1 MSWESTGS
9 VTPRSWPRPAPTSSS
24 RTWPSCWR
32 SISERAQELPHEQ
45 SDGSHGSHELGP
57 PPACRG
63 QRGEAVTEGRA
74 TFPIEPWSLTEVGLD
89 HSSLGVHESVFA
101 LTNGHIGMR
110 GSFEEGEPV
119 VVPGTYLNG
128 FFEERP
134 LPYAEAGYGFPE
146 QGQTMV
152 NVTDGKLIRLLVK
165 DSPLDLD
172 YGEIIDHHRTLDLR
186 AGVLRRSTEWRSPG
200 GRTVRVTSTR
210 LVSLARRS
218 IAAIEYK
225 VEVTDDL
232 GDLYVALQSDLLA
245 NEAVPS
251 DEDDPRAAA
260 MLARPLQSEL
270 AVGRGRRAVLV
281 HRTKRSRLRLAAG
294 MDHVIEIPDT
304 STEDIEANG
313 DLARYTLAARIPP
326 GGSLKLVKFLA
337 YGWSSRRSSPAL
349 RDQVEA
355 ALATA
360 KLAGWERLARE
371 QRELLD
377 QHWDEADVEIEGDD
391 ELQQA
396 VRVGMFHV
404 LQAGLR
410 GERQPIPAKGLTG
423 PGYDGH
429 TFWDT
434 EAYVLPVLTYTAP
447 HAVRDALRWRHSTL
461 AMAQERARVLGRRG
475 AAFPW
480 RTIRGEE
487 TSGYWPAGTAAFHI
501 NADIADAVVRYWN
514 ATLDEDFDRDFGAE
528 LLIETA
534 RLWASLGHFDPEHGF
549 RIDGVTGPDEY
560 TAVVDNNVY
569 TNLMAQRNLREA
581 AEAVKRQPD
590 VAGRLDVEA
599 DEVEVWLRAAALM
612 AVPYDTQRGVHMQS
626 DAFTHHQ
633 EWDFEHTP
641 QDKYPL
647 LLHYPY
653 FEIYRKQVCKQ
664 ADLVMALHLR
674 GDAFTLEEKIAD
686 FAYYEARTTRDSSL
700 SASQQAV
707 VAAET
712 GHLQLAYDYWAE
724 AALTDLQNLH
734 HNSGHGLHI
743 ASLAGGWMVAV
754 AGFGGMRDHDGR
766 LTFAPRLPPRI
777 RRLAFRVVFQ
787 SRCLA
792 VTVTAEQATYRLGD
806 GGEGPE
812 IAHHRQVTV
821 DHRDLVLNI
830 PPAPEVDPVH
840 QPLGCEPRRRAR
852 AETPARHP
860 SAPDSARLR

>member
-1 MSWESTGS
+1 
-9 VTPRSWPRPAPTSSS
+9 
-24 RTWPSCWR
+24 
-32 SISERAQELPHEQ
+32 
-45 SDGSHGSHELGP
+45 
-57 PPACRG
+57 
-63 QRGEAVTEGRA
+63 VTEGRA

-89 HSSLGVHESVFA
+89 HDSLAVHESVFA
-101 LTNGHIGMR
+101 LANGHIGLR
-110 GSFEEGEPV
+110 GSLEEGEPAV
-119 VVPGTYLNG
+119 IPGTYLNG

-134 LPYAEAGYGFPE
+134 LPHAEAGYGFPE

-165 DSPLDLD
+165 DSPLDLN
-172 YGEIIDHHRTLDLR
+172 YGEIIEHRRTLDLR
-186 AGVLRRSTEWRSPG
+186 GGVLRRMTEWQSPG

-218 IAAIEYK
+218 IAAIQYQ

-232 GDLYVALQSDLLA
+232 GELYVAVQSDLLA
-245 NEAVPS
+245 NEAGHGGAR
-251 DEDDPRAAA
+251 DDPRVAAA
-260 MLARPLQSEL
+260 LAKPLQSEL
-270 AVGRGRRAVLV
+270 AVARGRRAVLV
-281 HRTKRSRLRLAAG
+281 HRTKRSRLRVAAG
-294 MDHVIEIPDT
+294 MDHVLEIPDT
-304 STEDIEANG
+304 STEDIEASG

-326 GGSLKLVKFLA
+326 GGVLKLTKFLA
-337 YGWSSRRSSPAL
+337 YGWSSRRSDAAV

-360 KLAGWERLARE
+360 KLAGFERLLQE
-371 QRELLD
+371 QRQLLD
-377 QHWDEADVEIEGDD
+377 QHWDEADVEIDGDD

-410 GERQPIPAKGLTG
+410 GERQAIPAKGLTG

-429 TFWDT
+429 AFWDT

-447 HAVRDALRWRHSTL
+447 HAARDALRWRHSIL
-461 AMAQERARVLGRRG
+461 DMARDRAKVLGLSG

-501 NADIADAVVRYWN
+501 NAVIADAVVRYFN
-514 ATLDEDFDRDFGAE
+514 ATLDADFDRDFGAE

-534 RLWASLGHFDPEHGF
+534 RLWASLGHFDAEHGF

-560 TAVVDNNVY
+560 TAVVDNNVF

-581 AEAVKRQPD
+581 AEAVRRQPD
-590 VAGRLDVEA
+590 VAGLLGVTEA
-599 DEVEVWLRAAALM
+599 EIEVWLRAAALM

-626 DAFTHHQ
+626 DAFTHHE
-633 EWDFEHTP
+633 EWDFENTP
-641 QDKYPL
+641 PEKYPL

-653 FEIYRKQVCKQ
+653 FDIYRKQVIKQ

-712 GHLQLAYDYWAE
+712 GHLQLAHDYWAE

-734 HNSGHGLHI
+734 HNSGQGLHI
-743 ASLAGGWMVAV
+743 ASLAGGWTVAV
-754 AGFGGMRDHDGR
+754 AGFGGLRDHNGE
-766 LTFAPRLPPRI
+766 LTFCPRLPERI
-777 RRLAFRVVFQ
+777 SRLRFRVVY
-787 SRCLA
+787 RGRRLT
-792 VTVTAEQATYRLGD
+792 VTVTKEHATYRLEE
-806 GGEGPE
+806 GEPLD
-812 IAHHRQVTV
+812 IRHHGRQVTV
-821 DHRDLVLNI
+821 EDKDLLLEI
-830 PPAPEVDPVH
+830 PPFPKVDPVR
-840 QPLGCEPRRRAR
+840 QPAGCEPRRRR
-852 AETPARHP
+852 RV
-860 SAPDSARLR
+860 

>member
-1 MSWESTGS
+1 M
-9 VTPRSWPRPAPTSSS
+9 
-24 RTWPSCWR
+24 
-32 SISERAQELPHEQ
+32 
-45 SDGSHGSHELGP
+45 
-57 PPACRG
+57 
-63 QRGEAVTEGRA
+63 TEGRA
-74 TFPIEPWSLTEVGLD
+74 TFPIEPWALTEVGLD
-89 HSSLGVHESVFA
+89 HASLGVHESVFA
-101 LTNGHIGMR
+101 LANGHIGMR

-146 QGQTMV
+146 QGQTVV

-165 DSPLDLD
+165 DSPLDIT
-172 YGEIIDHHRTLDLR
+172 YGEIIDHRRTLDLR
-186 AGVLRRSTEWRSPG
+186 AGVLRRSTEWKSPG
-200 GRTVRVTSTR
+200 GRTVKVTSTR
-210 LVSLARRS
+210 LVSLSRRS
-218 IAAIEYK
+218 IAAIEYQ

-245 NEAVPS
+245 NETTGGMES
-251 DEDDPRAAA
+251 DDPRAAA
-260 MLARPLQSEL
+260 ALAKPLRSEL
-270 AVGRGRRAVLV
+270 FVGRGRRAVLV
-281 HRTKRSRLRLAAG
+281 HQTKRSKLRIAAG
-294 MDHVIEIPDT
+294 MDHLIEIPDT
-304 STEDIEANG
+304 CTEDIEASG

-326 GGSLKLVKFLA
+326 GGSLRLVKFLA
-337 YGWSSRRSSPAL
+337 YGWSSRRSSAAL

-355 ALATA
+355 ELATA
-360 KLAGWERLARE
+360 KLAGWDRLVRE

-410 GERQPIPAKGLTG
+410 GERQAIPAKGLTG

-434 EAYVLPVLTYTAP
+434 EAYVLPVLTYTVP

-461 AMAQERARVLGRRG
+461 HLARERARVLGMRG

-501 NADIADAVVRYWN
+501 NADIADAVIRYHN

-560 TAVVDNNVY
+560 TAVVDNNVF
-569 TNLMAQRNLREA
+569 TNLMAQRNMREA
-581 AEAVKRQPD
+581 AEAVRRQPD
-590 VAGRLDVEA
+590 VAGRLQVEQ
-599 DEVEVWLRAAALM
+599 DEVETWLRASALM

-626 DAFTHHQ
+626 DAFTHHE
-633 EWDFEHTP
+633 EWDFEGTP
-641 QDKYPL
+641 PEKYPL

-653 FEIYRKQVCKQ
+653 FEIYRKQVVKQ
-664 ADLVMALHLR
+664 ADLVMALYLR
-674 GDAFTLEEKIAD
+674 GDAFTLEEKIAN
-686 FAYYEARTTRDSSL
+686 FGYYEARTTRDSSL
-700 SASQQAV
+700 SATQQAV

-712 GHLQLAYDYWAE
+712 GHLQLAYEYWAE

-734 HNSGHGLHI
+734 HNSGHGLHM
-743 ASLAGGWMVAV
+743 ASLAGGWTVAV
-754 AGFGGMRDHDGR
+754 AGFGGMRDHNGE
-766 LTFAPRLPPRI
+766 LTFGPRLPE
-777 RRLAFRVVFQ
+777 RLTRLRFRMVY
-787 SRCLA
+787 RGRKLT
-792 VTVTAEQATYRLGD
+792 VTVTPDQAVYRLVD
-806 GGEGPE
+806 GEPLD
-812 IAHHRQVTV
+812 IRHHGRQVTV
-821 DHRDLVLNI
+821 DHEDLVLEI
-830 PPAPEVDPVH
+830 PPAPPPEPVT
-840 QPLGCEPRRRAR
+840 QPKGCEPRRRAR
-852 AETPARHP
+852 HP
-860 SAPDSARLR
+860 SMPDTSRVT

>member
-1 MSWESTGS
+1 
-9 VTPRSWPRPAPTSSS
+9 
-24 RTWPSCWR
+24 
-32 SISERAQELPHEQ
+32 
-45 SDGSHGSHELGP
+45 
-57 PPACRG
+57 
-63 QRGEAVTEGRA
+63 VTEGRA

-89 HSSLGVHESVFA
+89 HDSLAVHESVFA
-101 LTNGHIGMR
+101 LANGHIGLR
-110 GSFEEGEPV
+110 GSFEEGEPAV
-119 VVPGTYLNG
+119 IPGTYLNG

-134 LPYAEAGYGFPE
+134 LPHAEAGYGFPE

-165 DSPLDLD
+165 DSPLDLN
-172 YGEIIDHHRTLDLR
+172 YGEIIEHRRTLDLR
-186 AGVLRRSTEWRSPG
+186 GGVLRRMTEWQSPG

-218 IAAIEYK
+218 IAAIQYQ

-232 GDLYVALQSDLLA
+232 GDLYVAVQSDLLA
-245 NEAVPS
+245 NEAGHGGGRN
-251 DEDDPRAAA
+251 DPRVAAA
-260 MLARPLQSEL
+260 LAKPLQSEL
-270 AVGRGRRAVLV
+270 AVARGRRAVLV
-281 HRTKRSRLRLAAG
+281 HRTKRSRLRVAAG
-294 MDHVIEIPDT
+294 MDHVLEIPDT
-304 STEDIEANG
+304 STEDIEASG

-326 GGSLKLVKFLA
+326 GGVLKLTKFLA
-337 YGWSSRRSSPAL
+337 YGWSSRRSDAAV

-360 KLAGWERLARE
+360 KLAGFERLLRE

-377 QHWDEADVEIEGDD
+377 QHWDEADVEIDGDD

-410 GERQPIPAKGLTG
+410 GERQAIPAKGLTG

-447 HAVRDALRWRHSTL
+447 HAARDALRWRHSIL
-461 AMAQERARVLGRRG
+461 DMARDRAKVLGLNG

-501 NADIADAVVRYWN
+501 NAVIADAVVRYLN
-514 ATLDEDFDRDFGAE
+514 ATLDDDFDRDFGAE

-560 TAVVDNNVY
+560 TAVVDNNVF

-581 AEAVKRQPD
+581 AEAVRRQPG
-590 VAGRLDVEA
+590 VAGQLEVTA

-626 DAFTHHQ
+626 DAFTHHE
-633 EWDFEHTP
+633 EWDFENTP
-641 QDKYPL
+641 PEKYPL

-653 FEIYRKQVCKQ
+653 FDIYRKQVVKQ

-734 HNSGHGLHI
+734 HNSGQGLHI
-743 ASLAGGWMVAV
+743 ASLAGGWTVAV
-754 AGFGGMRDHDGR
+754 AGFGGLRDHNGE
-766 LTFAPRLPPRI
+766 LTFGPRLPERI
-777 RRLAFRVVFQ
+777 SRLRFRVVY
-787 SRCLA
+787 RGRRLT
-792 VTVTAEQATYRLGD
+792 VTVTKEDATYRLEE
-806 GGEGPE
+806 GEPLD
-812 IAHHRQVTV
+812 IRHHGRQVTV
-821 DHRDLVLNI
+821 EDKDLVLEI
-830 PPAPEVDPVH
+830 PPPPKVDPVR
-840 QPLGCEPRRRAR
+840 QPAGCEPRRRR
-852 AETPARHP
+852 RV
-860 SAPDSARLR
+860 

>member
-1 MSWESTGS
+1 M
-9 VTPRSWPRPAPTSSS
+9 
-24 RTWPSCWR
+24 
-32 SISERAQELPHEQ
+32 
-45 SDGSHGSHELGP
+45 
-57 PPACRG
+57 
-63 QRGEAVTEGRA
+63 TEGRA
-74 TFPIEPWSLTEVGLD
+74 TFPIEPWCLTEVGLD
-89 HSSLGVHESVFA
+89 RDSLGVHESVFA
-101 LTNGHIGMR
+101 LANGHIGMR
-110 GSFEEGEPV
+110 GSFDEGEPV

-146 QGQTMV
+146 QGQTVV

-165 DSPLDLD
+165 DSPLDLN
-172 YGEIIDHHRTLDLR
+172 YGEIIDHRRTLDLR
-186 AGVLRRSTEWRSPG
+186 AGVLRRMTEWRSPG

-210 LVSLARRS
+210 LVSLVRRS
-218 IAAIEYK
+218 IAAIEYR
-225 VEVTDDL
+225 VELIDDL

-245 NEAVPS
+245 NETAG
-251 DEDDPRAAA
+251 ETTAGGDPRSAAA
-260 MLARPLQSEL
+260 LARPLDCEL

-281 HRTKRSRLRLAAG
+281 HRTLRSRLRVAAG
-294 MDHVIEIPDT
+294 MDHVVEIPDS

-326 GGSLKLVKFLA
+326 RGSLTLTKFLA
-337 YGWSSRRSSPAL
+337 YGWSSRRSAPAV
-349 RDQVEA
+349 RDQVEG

-360 KLAGWERLARE
+360 KLGGFERLLRE
-371 QRELLD
+371 QRDLLD
-377 QHWDEADVEIEGDD
+377 QHWDEADVEIDGDD

-410 GERQPIPAKGLTG
+410 GERQAIPAKGLTG

-434 EAYVLPVLTYTAP
+434 ETYVLPVLTYTAP
-447 HAVRDALRWRHSTL
+447 HAVRDALRWRHSIL
-461 AMAQERARVLGRRG
+461 DKARERARVLGMRG

-501 NADIADAVVRYWN
+501 NADIADAVVRYYN

-560 TAVVDNNVY
+560 TAVVDNNVF

-581 AEAVKRQPD
+581 AEAVTRQPD
-590 VAGRLDVEA
+590 VAGRLDVTR
-599 DEVEVWLRAAALM
+599 DEVDEWLRAAALM

-626 DAFTHHQ
+626 DGFTHHE
-633 EWDFEHTP
+633 EWDFANTP
-641 QDKYPL
+641 TEDYPL

-653 FEIYRKQVCKQ
+653 FDIYRKQVVKQ

-674 GDAFTLEEKIAD
+674 GDAFTLEEKIAN

-700 SASQQAV
+700 SASQQGV

-743 ASLAGGWMVAV
+743 ASLAGGWTVAV
-754 AGFGGMRDHDGR
+754 AGFGGLRDHNGE
-766 LTFAPRLPPRI
+766 LTFGPRLPERI
-777 RRLAFRVVFQ
+777 TRMRFRVVY
-787 SRCLA
+787 RGRRLT
-792 VTVTAEQATYRLGD
+792 VTVTHDSATYRLED
-806 GGEGPE
+806 GEPLD
-812 IAHHRQVTV
+812 IRHHGRQVTV
-821 DHRDLVLNI
+821 DHSDLVLDI
-830 PPAPEVDPVH
+830 PPAPQVDPVR
-840 QPLGCEPRRRAR
+840 QPVGCEPRRRAR
-852 AETPARHP
+852 AGTTPKEHVTAD
-860 SAPDSARLR
+860 DSDALR

>member
-1 MSWESTGS
+1 M
-9 VTPRSWPRPAPTSSS
+9 
-24 RTWPSCWR
+24 
-32 SISERAQELPHEQ
+32 
-45 SDGSHGSHELGP
+45 
-57 PPACRG
+57 
-63 QRGEAVTEGRA
+63 TEGHA
-74 TFPIEPWSLTEVGLD
+74 TFPVEPWSLTEVGLD
-89 HSSLGVHESVFA
+89 HSSLAVHESVFA

-134 LPYAEAGYGFPE
+134 LPHAETGYGFPE
-146 QGQTMV
+146 QGQTVV

-165 DSPLDLD
+165 DSPLDLN
-172 YGEIIDHHRTLDLR
+172 YGEIVEHRRTLDLR
-186 AGVLRRSTEWRSPG
+186 GGVLRRTTEWESPG

-218 IAAIEYK
+218 IAAIQYQ

-245 NEAVPS
+245 NETGHDKS
-251 DEDDPRAAA
+251 GTGTDPRVAAA
-260 MLARPLQSEL
+260 LTKPLQCEL
-270 AVGRGRRAVLV
+270 AVARGRRAVLV
-281 HRTKRSRLRLAAG
+281 HRTKRSRLRVAAG
-294 MDHVIEIPDT
+294 MDHVLELPDS
-304 STEDIEANG
+304 STEDIEANA

-326 GGSLKLVKFLA
+326 GGVLKLTKYLA
-337 YGWSSRRSSPAL
+337 YGWSSRRSDAAV
-349 RDQVEA
+349 RDQVEG

-360 KLAGWERLARE
+360 KLAGWDRLVRE

-410 GERQPIPAKGLTG
+410 AERQPIPAKGLTG

-434 EAYVLPVLTYTAP
+434 ETYVLPVLTYTAP
-447 HAVRDALRWRHSTL
+447 HAVRDALRWRHSIL
-461 AMAQERARVLGRRG
+461 DKARERAAVLGLRG

-501 NADIADAVVRYWN
+501 NADIADAVVRYYN
-514 ATLDEDFDRDFGAE
+514 ATLDDDFDRDFGTE
-528 LLIETA
+528 LLIETS
-534 RLWASLGHFDPEHGF
+534 RLWASLGHFDVEHGF

-581 AEAVKRQPD
+581 AEAVRRQPE
-590 VAGRLDVEA
+590 VAGRLGVTEE
-599 DEVEVWLRAAALM
+599 EVEVWLRAAALM

-626 DAFTHHQ
+626 DAFTHHE
-633 EWDFEHTP
+633 EWDFENTP
-641 QDKYPL
+641 PERYPL
-647 LLHYPY
+647 LLNYPY
-653 FEIYRKQVCKQ
+653 FDIYRKQVVKQ

-674 GDAFTLEEKIAD
+674 GDAFTLEEKTAN
-686 FAYYEARTTRDSSL
+686 FAYYEPRTTRDSSL

-712 GHLQLAYDYWAE
+712 GHLELAYEYWAE

-743 ASLAGGWMVAV
+743 ASLAGGWTVAV
-754 AGFGGMRDHDGR
+754 AGFGGLRDHNGE
-766 LTFAPRLPPRI
+766 LTFGPRLPERI
-777 RRLAFRVVFQ
+777 TRMRFRVVYRGRRLTV
-787 SRCLA
+787 S
-792 VTVTAEQATYRLGD
+792 VTHEAATYRLEE
-806 GGEGPE
+806 GEPLT
-812 IAHHRQVTV
+812 IRHHGRQVTV
-821 DHRDLVLNI
+821 GSEDLVLDI
-830 PPAPEVDPVH
+830 PPAPKVDPVR
-840 QPLGCEPRRRAR
+840 QPFGRVPRRRSR
-852 AETPARHP
+852 T
-860 SAPDSARLR
+860 

>member
-1 MSWESTGS
+1 M
-9 VTPRSWPRPAPTSSS
+9 
-24 RTWPSCWR
+24 
-32 SISERAQELPHEQ
+32 
-45 SDGSHGSHELGP
+45 
-57 PPACRG
+57 
-63 QRGEAVTEGRA
+63 
-74 TFPIEPWSLTEVGLD
+74 TEVGLD
-89 HSSLGVHESVFA
+89 HASLAVHESVFA
-101 LTNGHIGMR
+101 LANGHIGMR

-146 QGQTMV
+146 MGQTVV

-172 YGEIIDHHRTLDLR
+172 YGEIIDHRRTLDLR

-200 GRTVRVTSTR
+200 GRCVRVTSTR

-218 IAAIEYK
+218 IAAIEYQ

-245 NEAVPS
+245 NEDGAAADS
-251 DEDDPRAAA
+251 DDPRAAA
-260 MLARPLQSEL
+260 ALASPLQCEL
-270 AVGRGRRAVLV
+270 AAARGRRAVLV

-294 MDHVIEIPDT
+294 MDHVIEIPD
-304 STEDIEANG
+304 SCTEDVEAVG
-313 DLARYTLAARIPP
+313 DLARYSLAARIPP
-326 GGSLKLVKFLA
+326 RGSLKLVKFLA
-337 YGWSSRRSSPAL
+337 YGWSSRRSGAAL

-360 KLAGWERLARE
+360 KLAGFDRLLQE
-371 QRELLD
+371 QRELLA
-377 QHWDEADVEIEGDD
+377 QHWDDADVEIEGDD

-410 GERQPIPAKGLTG
+410 GERQAIPAKGLTG

-434 EAYVLPVLTYTAP
+434 ETYVLPVLTYTAP
-447 HAVRDALRWRHSTL
+447 SAARDALRWRHSTL
-461 AMAQERARVLGRRG
+461 PLARERAQELGLRG

-501 NADIADAVVRYWN
+501 NADIADAVARYVH
-514 ATLDEDFDRDFGAE
+514 ATLDDDFDRDFGAE
-528 LLIETA
+528 LLVETA
-534 RLWASLGHFDPEHGF
+534 RLWASLGHFDAEHGF

-581 AEAVKRQPD
+581 AAAVDRQPE
-590 VAGRLDVEA
+590 VAGRLEVTGG
-599 DEVEVWLRAAALM
+599 EVEEWLRAASLM

-626 DAFTHHQ
+626 DGFTHHE
-633 EWDFEHTP
+633 EWDFQNTP
-641 QDKYPL
+641 QSHYPL
-647 LLHYPY
+647 LLNYPY
-653 FEIYRKQVCKQ
+653 FELYRKQVVKQ

-712 GHLQLAYDYWAE
+712 GHLELAHQYWAE

-734 HNSGHGLHI
+734 SNSGHGLHI
-743 ASLAGGWMVAV
+743 ASLAGGWTVAV
-754 AGFGGMRDHDGR
+754 AGFGGLRDHGGE
-766 LTFAPRLPPRI
+766 LTFAPRLPSRI
-777 RRLAFRVVFQ
+777 TRLRFRVVY
-787 SRCLA
+787 RGRKLT
-792 VTVTAEQATYRLGD
+792 VTVEPGQATYRLVDGD
-806 GGEGPE
+806 PLE
-812 IAHHRQVTV
+812 IRHHGRQVVV
-821 DHRDLVLNI
+821 DHADMVLVI
-830 PPAPEVDPVH
+830 PPAPQVEPVR
-840 QPLGCEPRRRAR
+840 QPPGCAPRRRSR
-852 AETPARHP
+852 I
-860 SAPDSARLR
+860 

>member
-1 MSWESTGS
+1 M
-9 VTPRSWPRPAPTSSS
+9 
-24 RTWPSCWR
+24 
-32 SISERAQELPHEQ
+32 
-45 SDGSHGSHELGP
+45 
-57 PPACRG
+57 
-63 QRGEAVTEGRA
+63 TEGRA
-74 TFPIEPWSLTEVGLD
+74 SFPIEPWALTEIGLD
-89 HSSLGVHESVFA
+89 HASLGVHESVFA
-101 LTNGHIGMR
+101 LANGHIGMR

-128 FFEERP
+128 FYEERP

-146 QGQTMV
+146 QGQTVV
-152 NVTDGKLIRLLVK
+152 NATDGKLIRLLVR
-165 DSPLDLD
+165 DSPLDLT
-172 YGEIIDHHRTLDLR
+172 YGEIIDHRRTLDLR
-186 AGVLRRSTEWRSPG
+186 AGVLRRSTEWRSPS

-218 IAAIEYK
+218 IAAIEYQ

-245 NEAVPS
+245 NEAAPGEQS
-251 DEDDPRAAA
+251 DDPRAAA
-260 MLARPLQSEL
+260 ALARPLQGEI
-270 AVGRGRRAVLV
+270 AVSRARKAVLV
-281 HRTKRSRLRLAAG
+281 HHTKRSKLRMAAG
-294 MDHVIEIPDT
+294 MDHLVEVPD
-304 STEDIEANG
+304 SCTEDIEAAG

-326 GGSLKLVKFLA
+326 GAGLRVVKFLA
-337 YGWSSRRSSPAL
+337 YGWSSRRSGPAL

-360 KLAGWERLARE
+360 KLAGWERLVRE

-377 QHWDEADVEIEGDD
+377 QHWDDADVEIEGDD

-410 GERQPIPAKGLTG
+410 GERQAIPAKGLTG

-434 EAYVLPVLTYTAP
+434 ETYVLPVLTYTAP
-447 HAVRDALRWRHSTL
+447 QAVRDALRWRHSTL
-461 AMAQERARVLGRRG
+461 SLAKERARVLGMRG

-514 ATLDEDFDRDFGAE
+514 ATQDDDFDRDFGAE
-528 LLIETA
+528 LLVETA

-569 TNLMAQRNLREA
+569 TNLMAQRNLVEA
-581 AEAVKRQPD
+581 AAAVRRQPD
-590 VAGRLDVEA
+590 VAGRLQVGEE
-599 DEVEVWLRAAALM
+599 EVETWLRAASLM

-626 DAFTHHQ
+626 DAFTHHE
-633 EWDFEHTP
+633 EWDFHGTP
-641 QDKYPL
+641 PSKYPL

-653 FEIYRKQVCKQ
+653 FEIYRKQVVKQ
-664 ADLVMALHLR
+664 ADMVMALHLR

-712 GHLQLAYDYWAE
+712 GHLQLAYEYWAE

-743 ASLAGGWMVAV
+743 ASLAGGWTVAV
-754 AGFGGMRDHDGR
+754 AGFGGMRDHNGE
-766 LTFAPRLPPRI
+766 LIFGPRLPERI
-777 RRLAFRVVFQ
+777 TRLRFRMVY
-787 SRCLA
+787 RGRKLT
-792 VTVTAEQATYRLGD
+792 VTVTPTQAVYRLVDGD
-806 GGEGPE
+806 PLD
-812 IAHHRQVTV
+812 IRHHGRQVTV
-821 DHRDLVLNI
+821 DHNDLVLEI
-830 PPAPEVDPVH
+830 PPPPEVGPVT
-840 QPLGCEPRRRAR
+840 QPPGCEPRRRAR
-852 AETPARHP
+852 
-860 SAPDSARLR
+860 S